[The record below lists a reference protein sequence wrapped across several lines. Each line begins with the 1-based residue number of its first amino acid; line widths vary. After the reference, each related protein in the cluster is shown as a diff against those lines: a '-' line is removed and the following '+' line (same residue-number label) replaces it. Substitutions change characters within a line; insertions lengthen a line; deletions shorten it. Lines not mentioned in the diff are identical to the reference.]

1 MIWIYPES
9 EITLLAVAVIISFGT
24 FRSKDLGFRHFA
36 EISSLVKWL
45 ALFWGIHFL
54 TTLFA
59 IGDATFRFATILFQ
73 VSFLVIGMAILAWS
87 LVLGRDWWIW
97 DYSSRILIS
106 SALVVVVLL
115 QCLLV
120 YLSLG

>member
-1 MIWIYPES
+1 M
-9 EITLLAVAVIISFGT
+9 G
-24 FRSKDLGFRHFA
+24 
-36 EISSLVKWL
+36 
-45 ALFWGIHFL
+45 
-54 TTLFA
+54 
-59 IGDATFRFATILFQ
+59 
-73 VSFLVIGMAILAWS
+73 ILAWS